1 MRKTI
6 AAIYTNGN
14 HRVILCTDGTKIKE
28 TGRYEQ
34 HTDDKRILWVAS
46 DEDHMTHDFPENFD
60 IKITDYCDAGC
71 PYCHENS
78 TIHGKHGD
86 LKKLEPML
94 NTLQAGTEVAI
105 GGGNALAHPQLE
117 WFLNKLKELH
127 VFANLTINQ
136 KHVKQYQNN
145 IRKYIADN
153 LVNGI
158 GISLTDS
165 SNTEDFEII
174 KTFNSNVVIHVI
186 AGILTEK
193 DFEVLRDKKVLIL
206 GYKILRRGDTYL
218 NSKFAEVNHN
228 IDMLRNVWLKQLKED
243 YNCKF
248 SFDCLGLEQLTP
260 QHALDVSD
268 EKFKHIFQ
276 GEDTD
281 VLDEQ
286 GNIKCSTMF
295 VDCVEMKFGRMSTQ
309 PLDMRQSFTGN
320 EDIREIFRKSIKGY
334 ET

>member
-34 HTDDKRILWVAS
+34 HADDKRILWVAS

-86 LKKLEPML
+86 LKKIEPML

-136 KHVKQYQNN
+136 KHVKQYQDT

-206 GYKILRRGDTYL
+206 GYKILRRGDAYL
-218 NSKFAEVNHN
+218 HSNFAEVNHN

-260 QHALDVSD
+260 QHSLDVSD

-281 VLDEQ
+281 VLDNQ
-286 GNIKCSTMF
+286 GRIKCSTMYIDA
-295 VDCVEMKFGRMSTQ
+295 VNMQVARMSTAA
-309 PLDMRQSFTGN
+309 LDKRFDFTGN
-320 EDIREIFRKSIKGY
+320 ENIRDLFKLSIQAW
-334 ET
+334 